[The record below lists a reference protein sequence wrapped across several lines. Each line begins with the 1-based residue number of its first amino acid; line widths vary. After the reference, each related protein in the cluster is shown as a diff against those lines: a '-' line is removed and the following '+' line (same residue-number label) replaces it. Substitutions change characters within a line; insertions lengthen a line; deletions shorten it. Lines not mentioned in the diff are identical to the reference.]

1 MMGAKERFLM
11 EALER
16 FKGLV
21 ENGECSRQ
29 DIAYFCDFSRRE
41 LENRGVSIGTKA
53 WLTKEEASESLGVST
68 STFDRLVLKGCIQ
81 RGMKKAKSRS
91 LVWRREQ
98 VEQLKTMMLL
108 KTNN

>member
-1 MMGAKERFLM
+1 MGVKEMFLM

-21 ENGECSRQ
+21 ESGACSRQ

-41 LENRGVSIGTKA
+41 LESRGVSIDKKT
-53 WLTKEEASESLGVST
+53 WLTKEEASELLGVST
-68 STFDRLVLKGCIQ
+68 STFDRFVLRGCIP
-81 RGMKKAKSRS
+81 RGKKMQKSRN

-98 VEQLKTMMLL
+98 VEQLKVMMLL
-108 KTNN
+108 KANS